1 MVKNP
6 KKGVAEYLAEL
17 AATIGKRTYSDE
29 DLSKV
34 RQHLLDAI
42 AAAFIGCR
50 GAAFKALTQLCPVAN
65 EGCPWPGSGSQR
77 LNSTDAG
84 MTWAFAINASVFED
98 GSREGAC
105 HPAAAVVPAVV
116 AFGGNQK
123 WDHLDR
129 ALLAGYEVMVR
140 VARSANPG
148 FIQRGFHPTSVSAP
162 FGAATTASAL
172 LSLNPE
178 ETAQAL
184 SLAALGA
191 SGLMKAFKQ
200 GSTQPLQVAWAVRS
214 GLQSALLAKDGHH
227 GYDRIIEEGFYPA
240 YLGNSPKQT
249 VDFPLSYPTALGG
262 SYLKPTPG
270 CRHLQPALDAVASVL
285 RGRSVALEQI
295 ERIRIG
301 MYATALQTEINDLNS
316 RGDAYFNIPYAIA
329 AYLVLKRNDW
339 DAFNENH
346 FKNKHI
352 RGLLKKVE
360 VYVDSSV
367 ESLYP
372 EQRGAKVS
380 VFLSNGS
387 TLSGGVQFPL
397 GEPENPLPLGMTREK
412 LHAAAGTFLPPEI
425 INKLE
430 TILKIPHPNERFG
443 TLLALVSGESNEFKR
458 TLDEGI

>member
-1 MVKNP
+1 MVRNP

-17 AATIGKRTYSDE
+17 AATIGNRTFSDE
-29 DLSKV
+29 DRSKV
-34 RQHLLDAI
+34 RQHMLDAI

-50 GAAFKALTQLCPVAN
+50 GREFKALTKLCTAAK

-77 LNSTDAG
+77 LNPTDAG
-84 MTWAFAINASVFED
+84 MIWAFAINASVFED

-105 HPAAAVVPAVV
+105 HPAAAVVPAVI
-116 AFGGNQK
+116 AFGGNK
-123 WDHLDR
+123 EWDHLDR

-148 FIQRGFHPTSVSAP
+148 SIKRGFHPTSVSAP
-162 FGAATTASAL
+162 FGAAAAASVL
-172 LSLNPE
+172 LNINPE
-178 ETAQAL
+178 ATAQAL

-214 GLQSALLAKDGHH
+214 GLQSALLAKDGHR

-240 YLGNSPKQT
+240 YLGNSPKPT
-249 VDFPLSYPTALGG
+249 VDLPLSYPTALEG

-270 CRHLQPALDAVASVL
+270 CRHLQPALDAVAEALS
-285 RGRSVALEQI
+285 GRSVKPEQI
-295 ERIRIG
+295 ERIRVGI
-301 MYATALQTEINDLNS
+301 YATAVETEINDLS
-316 RGDAYFNIPYAIA
+316 ARGDAYFNIPYAIA
-329 AYLVLKRNDW
+329 AHLVLKRNDW
-339 DAFNENH
+339 DAFSEHH
-346 FKNKHI
+346 FKNKRI
-352 RGLLKKVE
+352 IGLLKKIE

-380 VFLSNGS
+380 LFLSNGS

-397 GEPENPLPLGMTREK
+397 GEPENPLPLGMTRDK
-412 LHAAAGTFLPPEI
+412 LHAAAGSFLPPEAT
-425 INKLE
+425 NKLE
-430 TILKIPHPNERFG
+430 DILKIPQPTEPLG
-443 TLLALVSGESNEFKR
+443 MLLALVSGESNEFKR
-458 TLDEGI
+458 TPDEGL

>member
-1 MVKNP
+1 MVRNHE
-6 KKGVAEYLAEL
+6 KGAAEYLAEL
-17 AATIGKRTYSDE
+17 AATIGTRNFSDE
-29 DLSKV
+29 VRSKA
-34 RQHLLDAI
+34 RQHMLDAI

-50 GAAFKALTQLCPVAN
+50 GREFKALTQLCTAAQ

-77 LNSTDAG
+77 LNPTDAG
-84 MTWAFAINASVFED
+84 MIWAFAINASVFED

-105 HPAAAVVPAVV
+105 HPAAAVVPAIV
-116 AFGGNQK
+116 ALGGNRE

-162 FGAATTASAL
+162 FGAAAAASVL
-172 LSLNPE
+172 LNLNPE
-178 ETAQAL
+178 STAQAL

-214 GLQSALLAKDGHH
+214 GLQSALLAKDGHR
-227 GYDRIIEEGFYPA
+227 GYGRIIEEGFYPA
-240 YLGNSPKQT
+240 YLGNSPKRT
-249 VDFPLSYPTALGG
+249 VDLPLSYPTALGG

-270 CRHLQPALDAVASVL
+270 CRHLQPALDAVAEAL
-285 RGRSVALEQI
+285 RGRSLKPEQI
-295 ERIRIG
+295 ERIRVG
-301 MYATALQTEINDLNS
+301 TYATALDTEINDLNS

-329 AYLVLKRNDW
+329 ACLVLKRNDW
-339 DAFNENH
+339 DAFDEHH
-346 FKNKHI
+346 FKNKRI
-352 RGLLKKVE
+352 IGLLKKVD
-360 VYVDSSV
+360 VYLDKSV

-380 VFLSNGS
+380 VLLSNGS
-387 TLSGGVQFPL
+387 TLSGDVQFPL
-397 GEPENPLPLGMTREK
+397 GEPENPLRLTMTREK
-412 LHAAAGTFLPPEI
+412 LHAAAGSFLPSEA
-425 INKLE
+425 INELE
-430 TILKIPHPNERFG
+430 KILKIPHPNERFEII
-443 TLLALVSGESNEFKR
+443 LALVSGESNEFKR